1 MAKYIIDLDAFVE
14 CLEMISD
21 GRFNGHDYAYLQN
34 VRAFIERFPKHKVEE
49 TVIVHVESN
58 ISVSE

>member
-21 GRFNGHDYAYLQN
+21 GRLNGHDYAYLQN
-34 VRAFIERFPKHKVEE
+34 VRAFIERFPKQKIDE
-49 TVIVHVESN
+49 TISVHVEN
-58 ISVSE
+58 DIHVSK